1 MTSLQHPHNKFLC
14 NIIGK
19 VTANPDHHTNHL
31 KMNLDPCRY
40 CPYVGD
46 NQSTT
51 SSHIHTNHPGKDCTN
66 HFCWTCGLMFR
77 KENTLKRHNT
87 TVKHLLEAKGIK
99 KATENLQQTT
109 TLWSTTNPEVR
120 YLSYIDH
127 IDQEYCAP
135 QPTHRPT
142 TTIQML
148 RQSPITIPL
157 EKKGY
162 TSDPRPGHGI
172 YKKIKILTPDSPA
185 AYATEDTP
193 DNPPFIIENM
203 DKSLSYVPD
212 HVAEDLFNNLTTFLN
227 TCDQN
232 KTPVEL
238 KIASQEDYLHT
249 PSPPDLTDEANNNF
263 VDLTIDSWLTIDI
276 IGTTPAVEAVCPTEI
291 LDFLEEL

>member
-1 MTSLQHPHNKFLC
+1 MLVVGHN
-14 NIIGK
+14 I
-19 VTANPDHHTNHL
+19 
-31 KMNLDPCRY
+31 LD
-40 CPYVGD
+40 
-46 NQSTT
+46 Q
-51 SSHIHTNHPGKDCTN
+51 
-66 HFCWTCGLMFR
+66 CGLY
-77 KENTLKRHNT
+77 N
-87 TVKHLLEAKGIK
+87 
-99 KATENLQQTT
+99 
-109 TLWSTTNPEVR
+109 
-120 YLSYIDH
+120 IDH

-135 QPTHRPT
+135 QPTHQPT

-157 EKKGY
+157 EKKGD

-172 YKKIKILTPDSPA
+172 YKKIKKFTPDVPA
-185 AYATEDTP
+185 AFATEDTP
-193 DNPPFIIENM
+193 DNPPFIIENN

-232 KTPVEL
+232 NTPVEL

-263 VDLTIDSWLTIDI
+263 VDLTIDSWLTIDT